1 MKAASEGLLIERELA
16 IAARP
21 ETVWELLADPAQAVR
36 WMGQAAR
43 FDLRPGGQYRVEVIP
58 GHIATGEFVEIDRP
72 RRLVYTW
79 GWEPGSGS
87 AVPPGSTIVEFE
99 LIPSGDGTRLRFRH
113 RDLPNAD
120 ASASHAHGWDHY
132 LERLAVV
139 ASDGDPGLDPWIAGP
154 RR

>member
-1 MKAASEGLLIERELA
+1 MKAASEGLLVERELA

-21 ETVWELLADPAQAVR
+21 ETVWELLVDPVQAVR

-43 FDLRPGGQYRVEVIP
+43 FDLRPGGQYRVEVVP
-58 GHIATGEFVEIDRP
+58 GHIATGEFVEIDPP

-87 AVPPGSTIVEFE
+87 AVPPGSTTVEFE

-120 ASASHAHGWDHY
+120 AAASHAHGWDHY

-139 ASDGDPGLDPWIAGP
+139 AAGGDAGSDPWIAGP
-154 RR
+154 RT